1 MKAFGVFAGFHSF
14 IGLACLLASLSIGT
28 AARAADATMAI
39 LGIEA
44 AEGAPESVAVAL
56 TDALRSRAQA
66 EKGTRLVAGRELLA
80 IKIMFSCPDEA
91 PSCMADAAKG
101 LGAAKLIF
109 GSVKKSAGDG
119 YVVTL
124 KLLDASRR
132 QIDNYVAEPISPA
145 LVTPSTI
152 KGPVQKWFATLM
164 GQSALGTIR
173 VRGDVPGTAIALDG
187 QPIGVIGSE
196 DLIHS
201 NVPAGRREVVG
212 SKPGYAPV
220 RREVTVSAG
229 NTTDVAIQM
238 ASSSGSPFP
247 SGNPLGMGDNSL
259 GGASAAGDDPMRL
272 SGGLGDA
279 GRGGLKLASWS
290 TLVTSLTGFG
300 LALKFALDINAINR
314 DLDPFRRYPC
324 RGEPTVSKCGRDG
337 IERKPDIMPDESRY
351 VGELQNEGK
360 RFEGYQYIAL
370 GAGSILA
377 VASGVLF
384 YFGYLADD
392 TSGLAVDVGSKRA
405 VRVTLTPTIGPASN
419 GMAARLTF

>member
-1 MKAFGVFAGFHSF
+1 MKAFGVFAWSHSF
-14 IGLACLLASLSIGT
+14 TGLACVLASLATGT
-28 AARAADATMAI
+28 AARAADSTIAI

-56 TDALRSRAQA
+56 TDALRNRAQA

-91 PSCMADAAKG
+91 ASCMADAAKG
-101 LGAAKLIF
+101 LGASKLIF
-109 GSVKKSAGDG
+109 GNVKKSAGDG
-119 YVVTL
+119 YVVQL
-124 KLLDASRR
+124 KLLDAARR
-132 QIDNYVAEPISPA
+132 QIDNYVAEPISA
-145 LVTPSTI
+145 AMATPGTI
-152 KGPVQKWFATLM
+152 KGPVQRLFATLM

-173 VRGDVPGTAIALDG
+173 LRGDVPGTAIALDG

-201 NVPAGRREVVG
+201 NVPAGRREIVA

-247 SGNPLGMGDNSL
+247 SGNPLGMGDGSL
-259 GGASAAGDDPMRL
+259 GGPSLGDDPTSVSRSL
-272 SGGLGDA
+272 RDT

-300 LALKFALDINAINR
+300 LALKFALDINNINR
-314 DLDPFRRYPC
+314 DLDPYRRYAC
-324 RGEPTVSKCGRDG
+324 IDEPATMKCARDG
-337 IERKPDIMPDESRY
+337 RERKPDILPDESRY
-351 VGELQNEGK
+351 VSELQTEGK

-392 TSGLAVDVGSKRA
+392 TSGLAVDVGSKSP
-405 VRVTLTPTIGPASN
+405 VRVSLTPVIGPGSN

>member
-1 MKAFGVFAGFHSF
+1 MKAFGSFAKFQLVSV
-14 IGLACLLASLSIGT
+14 ACLLGLATGGR
-28 AARAADATMAI
+28 ARAADGTMAI

-56 TDALRSRAQA
+56 TDALRQRASS
-66 EKGTRLVAGRELLA
+66 ERGLRLVAGRELLA

-101 LGAAKLIF
+101 LGASKLIF

-124 KLLDASRR
+124 KLLDAARR
-132 QIDNYVAEPISPA
+132 QIDNYVAEPISA
-145 LVTPSTI
+145 GLATPGSI
-152 KGPVQKWFATLM
+152 RGPVQKWFATLM

-196 DLIHS
+196 DLLHS
-201 NVPAGRREVVG
+201 NVPAGRREIVA

-220 RREVTVSAG
+220 RRDVTVTAG

-238 ASSSGSPFP
+238 SSASGSPFP
-247 SGNPLGMGDNSL
+247 MGPTAGAGEPSL
-259 GGASAAGDDPMRL
+259 GTGAPVVGDDPTRL
-272 SGGLGDA
+272 SATLRDT

-300 LALKFALDINAINR
+300 LALKFALDIQSINR
-314 DLDPFRRYPC
+314 DLDPYRRYPC
-324 RGEPTVSKCGRDG
+324 ASNPSLISCDKSGNVMLRPIT
-337 IERKPDIMPDESRY
+337 PDEARY
-351 VGELQNEGK
+351 VGDLQGEGK

-384 YFGYLADD
+384 YFGYLAED
-392 TSGLAVDVGSKRA
+392 TSGLALSFGDR
-405 VRVTLTPTIGPASN
+405 RQLRLELLPTIAPGSAN

>member
-1 MKAFGVFAGFHSF
+1 M
-14 IGLACLLASLSIGT
+14 ACVLASLATGGR
-28 AARAADATMAI
+28 ARAADSTMAI

-56 TDALRSRAQA
+56 TDALRQRASA
-66 EKGTRLVAGRELLA
+66 ERGTRLVAGRELLA

-101 LGAAKLIF
+101 LGASKLIF
-109 GSVKKSAGDG
+109 GSVKGSAGAG

-124 KLLDASRR
+124 KLLDAARR

-145 LVTPSTI
+145 LVTPGTI
-152 KGPVQKWFATLM
+152 KTPVQKWFATLM

-201 NVPAGRREVVG
+201 NVPAGRRELVA

-220 RREVTVSAG
+220 RKEVAVSAG
-229 NTTDVAIQM
+229 NTTDVGIQM

-247 SGNPLGMGDNSL
+247 SGSSPL
-259 GGASAAGDDPMRL
+259 
-272 SGGLGDA
+272 GGLGDPSLGGTA
-279 GRGGLKLASWS
+279 GPGDDPTRLSSSLRDTGRSGLKLASWS

-300 LALKFALDINAINR
+300 LALKFALDINSINA
-314 DLDPFRRYPC
+314 DLDPYRRYPC
-324 RGEPTVSKCGRDG
+324 NGSTEVICAADRVT
-337 IERKPDIMPDESRY
+337 RKPPIQPDEGRY
-351 VGELQNEGK
+351 VTQLQDEGK

-384 YFGYLADD
+384 YFGYLAED
-392 TSGLAVDVGSKRA
+392 TSGLAFGGRGSLRLSLSPVVG
-405 VRVTLTPTIGPASN
+405 PGSN

>member
-1 MKAFGVFAGFHSF
+1 
-14 IGLACLLASLSIGT
+14 
-28 AARAADATMAI
+28 MAI

-56 TDALRSRAQA
+56 TDALRQRASS
-66 EKGTRLVAGRELLA
+66 ERGLRLVAGRELLA

-101 LGAAKLIF
+101 LGAGKLIF
-109 GSVKKSAGDG
+109 GSVKKSPGDG

-124 KLLDASRR
+124 KLLDAARR
-132 QIDNYVAEPISPA
+132 QIDNYVAEPISA
-145 LVTPSTI
+145 GLATPGSI
-152 KGPVQKWFATLM
+152 RGPVQKWFATLM

-196 DLIHS
+196 DLLHS
-201 NVPAGRREVVG
+201 NVPAGRREIVA

-220 RREVTVSAG
+220 RRDITVNAG

-238 ASSSGSPFP
+238 ASSAGSPFP
-247 SGNPLGMGDNSL
+247 MGNPSTGVGSEPSL
-259 GGASAAGDDPMRL
+259 GGAPVAGDDPTRL
-272 SGGLGDA
+272 SASLRDT

-300 LALKFALDINAINR
+300 LALKFALDIQSINR
-314 DLDPFRRYPC
+314 DLDPYRRYAC
-324 RGEPTVSKCGRDG
+324 ASNPTAPPTCDKTGTLTLRP
-337 IERKPDIMPDESRY
+337 ITPDEARY
-351 VGELQNEGK
+351 VTDLQGEGK

-384 YFGYLADD
+384 YFGYLAED
-392 TSGLAVDVGSKRA
+392 TSGLALALGDR
-405 VRVTLTPTIGPASN
+405 N
-419 GMAARLTF
+419 QARLELFPTVVYGGASGMGARLSF